1 MLGGFFTASS
11 FSISLISSS
20 WNKNTSWVRIFL
32 VTICWEFNCLMRV
45 VNFWEP
51 IYDGWRTLDNVLGIW
66 GVSRNQPMHIYT
78 FLHMLLRPSFLR
90 LGQCLTLAALL
101 VAKKLGRCQAVPWG
115 EDLPGKHQGGWGAIG
130 EGEGVKTTPNSASQP
145 LFTRSPSP
153 SHIVNN
159 FLTQLFLPAGD
170 KNHPKLL
177 LFAKILWPCT
187 ATIWV
192 IMVTYHGQ
200 LVGWQSKQNILWIP
214 AYPKSLMRAFHNMSY
229 HIIMSPLCCLRFL
242 MILCTLYIYWGA
254 LEQLTSHPWPR
265 RSLLKVGCDH
275 FDFPHLFQ
283 NYVSWPKKMKRG
295 WSQHFCLGRICL
307 HCKALNCDMKYIDW
321 NTLIG
326 IHFCKCLLL
335 LAGTF

>member
-1 MLGGFFTASS
+1 
-11 FSISLISSS
+11 
-20 WNKNTSWVRIFL
+20 
-32 VTICWEFNCLMRV
+32 
-45 VNFWEP
+45 
-51 IYDGWRTLDNVLGIW
+51 
-66 GVSRNQPMHIYT
+66 MHIYT

-187 ATIWV
+187 ATI
-192 IMVTYHGQ
+192 
-200 LVGWQSKQNILWIP
+200 
-214 AYPKSLMRAFHNMSY
+214 
-229 HIIMSPLCCLRFL
+229 
-242 MILCTLYIYWGA
+242 
-254 LEQLTSHPWPR
+254 
-265 RSLLKVGCDH
+265 
-275 FDFPHLFQ
+275 
-283 NYVSWPKKMKRG
+283 
-295 WSQHFCLGRICL
+295 
-307 HCKALNCDMKYIDW
+307 
-321 NTLIG
+321 
-326 IHFCKCLLL
+326 
-335 LAGTF
+335 

>member
-1 MLGGFFTASS
+1 
-11 FSISLISSS
+11 
-20 WNKNTSWVRIFL
+20 
-32 VTICWEFNCLMRV
+32 MRV

-192 IMVTYHGQ
+192 IMVTISRSISW
-200 LVGWQSKQNILWIP
+200 LTKQTKHFVNPGISQILNESI
-214 AYPKSLMRAFHNMSY
+214 
-229 HIIMSPLCCLRFL
+229 
-242 MILCTLYIYWGA
+242 
-254 LEQLTSHPWPR
+254 
-265 RSLLKVGCDH
+265 
-275 FDFPHLFQ
+275 
-283 NYVSWPKKMKRG
+283 
-295 WSQHFCLGRICL
+295 SQHVISYYHVPLMLPEIS
-307 HCKALNCDMKYIDW
+307 NDSMYSVYILRCTRTV
-321 NTLIG
+321 NIPS
-326 IHFCKCLLL
+326 
-335 LAGTF
+335 LA